1 MINPVLRREIQT
13 SFRNRKV
20 FGAIMFYV
28 AVLMAVAGCI
38 FWSEIYN
45 SYDFSFDPSN
55 INLLYLLMALMQL
68 FLIII
73 IVPAIT
79 GGSINGE
86 KEKQTFD
93 LLLVSK
99 MKPVSIVTGKL
110 LAGICLMS
118 VMIIAAAPVFAV
130 TIQFGGASAK
140 DVILIMLYFLAEV
153 VCIGSVS
160 IFFSSVVKKPSLSAV
175 IVYAI
180 YAFMTVGTYVLFM
193 LYNEYTQVT
202 MNSVPPEYIYCI
214 VTGLNPFASVM
225 AAVSSQVGIDVSG
238 VISSVYYPSITYDS
252 IWMLHIGLDAV
263 ITVLAV
269 LGASRMINP
278 LRGRKIKHS

>member
-1 MINPVLRREIQT
+1 MLNPVLRREIQT

-20 FGAIMFYV
+20 FAAIIVYV
-28 AVLMAVAGCI
+28 AVLMAVAGCM

-45 SYDFSFDPSN
+45 SYNFNFDPAN
-55 INLLYLLMALMQL
+55 INTLYVLMAVMQL

-86 KEKQTFD
+86 KERQTFD
-93 LLLVSK
+93 LLLVSR
-99 MKPVSIVTGKL
+99 MKPCSIVAGKL

-118 VMIIAAAPVFAV
+118 VMIVASAPVFAV

-140 DVILIMLYFLAEV
+140 EVILLMIYFLADTV
-153 VCIGSVS
+153 GIGAIS
-160 IFFSSVVKKPSLSAV
+160 IFFSSLVKKTSLSAV

-180 YAFMTVGTYVLFM
+180 YAFMTVGTFVIFI
-193 LYNEYTQVT
+193 LYSNYMQTT
-202 MNSVPPEYIYCI
+202 MNSDPSRYAYCI
-214 VTGLNPFASVM
+214 AMALNPFSSVLAVICSQIGSAAVFNINIENYASV
-225 AAVSSQVGIDVSG
+225 QYIN
-238 VISSVYYPSITYDS
+238 
-252 IWMLHIGLDAV
+252 IWSMHIGINIV

-269 LGASRMINP
+269 LGAAKLIDP
-278 LRGRKIKHS
+278 LRRKTKRH